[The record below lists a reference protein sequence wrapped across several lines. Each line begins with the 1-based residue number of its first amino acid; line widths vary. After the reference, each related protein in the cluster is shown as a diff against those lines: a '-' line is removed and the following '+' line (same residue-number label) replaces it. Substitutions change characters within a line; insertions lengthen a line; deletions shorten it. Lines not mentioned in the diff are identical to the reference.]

1 MDKKQ
6 LKTVLAVLNVVRS
19 TFPETNEF
27 IDSTLKEECEKERMT
42 ADEVIFYK
50 FESIKLVWINIF
62 VLDLVLKCLF
72 FLFIDMKCVTD
83 HKKTKR
89 LSKEE
94 IKTKLLDSMT
104 IDEIVEFDDLNK
116 EAEETQD
123 PEEAAKIIKRY
134 EDIIK
139 TKNKGIINVA
149 YHQGQVFKRFKE
161 KEKFAKLVSELGFH
175 KTTIIFKISV
185 FKLCK
190 KYPKL
195 LNLL

>member
-1 MDKKQ
+1 MTDNKKA
-6 LKTVLAVLNVVRS
+6 KS
-19 TFPETNEF
+19 
-27 IDSTLKEECEKERMT
+27 
-42 ADEVIFYK
+42 
-50 FESIKLVWINIF
+50 
-62 VLDLVLKCLF
+62 
-72 FLFIDMKCVTD
+72 
-83 HKKTKR
+83 

-116 EAEETQD
+116 EAEKIED
-123 PEEAAKIIKRY
+123 PKKAAEIIKRY

-161 KEKFAKLVSELGFH
+161 KEKFAKLVSELGIH
-175 KTTIIFKISV
+175 KTTIIFKINV

-195 LNLL
+195 LKSSIGLGFFKNYHKDIKAICEENEKDFQC